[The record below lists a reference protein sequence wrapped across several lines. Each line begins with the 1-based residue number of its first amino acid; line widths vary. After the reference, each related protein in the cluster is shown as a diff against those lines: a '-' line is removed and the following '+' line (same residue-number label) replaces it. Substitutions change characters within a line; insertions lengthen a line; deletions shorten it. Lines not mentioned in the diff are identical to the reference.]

1 MIILTSQLFS
11 FEVKIK
17 ENRFNTLV
25 IENKVLFRRII
36 KSINDQILGDDGDI
50 IISKDYTP
58 IELYGNVELIL
69 DPFNLN
75 CNSKKTQ
82 LRISSELKRIIH
94 NSSFESRINFIT

>member
-75 CNSKKTQ
+75 CNSNYSVV
-82 LRISSELKRIIH
+82 LD
-94 NSSFESRINFIT
+94 